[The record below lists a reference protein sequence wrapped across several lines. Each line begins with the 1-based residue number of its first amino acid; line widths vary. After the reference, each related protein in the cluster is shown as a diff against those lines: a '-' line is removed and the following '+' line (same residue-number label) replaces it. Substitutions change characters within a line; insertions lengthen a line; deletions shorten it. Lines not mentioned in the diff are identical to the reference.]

1 MGWEVI
7 FWNHTPFNLEKLGY
21 KEIKLEGRAN
31 AKTDLLKRAKIE
43 AELNYFS
50 RKFKDPVYQTY
61 KFANSHQ
68 NLIAKIK
75 TGIVQGLV
83 ATHKDE
89 KGLQRLR
96 IKMKSSERKGA
107 YYQKCKEILQE
118 EKPDLVFCTNQRPVN
133 AIAPLTVAQDLK
145 IPTSTFIFSWDN
157 LPKATMVVETD
168 YYFVWSEYMKAE
180 LLKYYPQIKE
190 PQVHITGTPQF
201 EPHYNGDLRQSREDF
216 FKEYGLDY
224 TKKYI
229 CFSGDDITT
238 SPDDPAY
245 LNDLAYAIKLL
256 NAKGHNLEIIFRR
269 CPVDFSNR
277 YDGVLEKHREIITS
291 IAPIWKKTGDNWN
304 SVLPKK
310 EDLKLQ
316 INTILHSELVVNLG
330 SSMVFDFAI
339 FKKPCLYLNYE
350 VKAKTK
356 ASWSHKKVY
365 DFVHFRSMP
374 TGKEVFWLNSKEEI
388 PEKLEKALKNP
399 MQKIEKALEWYK
411 KINTFPADKAS
422 ERIWRKLEIILD
434 QNTLKTENR

>member
-68 NLIAKIK
+68 NLKAKIK

-107 YYQKCKEILQE
+107 YYQKCKEILQK

-133 AIAPLTVAQDLK
+133 AIAPLTAAQDLK

-190 PQVHITGTPQF
+190 SQVHITGTPQF
-201 EPHYNGDLRQSREDF
+201 EPHYNADLIQSREDF
-216 FKEYGLDY
+216 FKEHGLDY

-229 CFSGDDITT
+229 CFSGDDVTT

-245 LNDLAYAIKLL
+245 LYDLADAIQLL
-256 NAKGHNLEIIFRR
+256 NAKGHNLKIIFRR
-269 CPVDFSNR
+269 CPVDFSDR
-277 YDGVLEKHREIITS
+277 YAKVLEGYKDIITS
-291 IAPIWKKTGDNWN
+291 IAPIWKKNGENWN
-304 SVLPKK
+304 SISPTK
-310 EDLKLQ
+310 EDLSLQ

-330 SSMVFDFAI
+330 SSMIFDFAI
-339 FKKPCLYLNYE
+339 LKKSCLFLNYE
-350 VKAKTK
+350 VKDKIK
-356 ASWSHKKVY
+356 ADWSPKKVY
-365 DFVHFRSMP
+365 NFVHFRSMP

-388 PEKLEKALKNP
+388 PATLEKALKNP
-399 MQKIEKALEWYK
+399 KDKIEKARDWYK
-411 KINTFPADKAS
+411 RINASPAEKAS
-422 ERIWRKLEIILD
+422 ERIWEKLDKILD
-434 QNTLKTENR
+434 QKTPKTENR